1 MSDEKRI
8 EHLTVE
14 DGAGERIDAY
24 IAAHLPEL
32 SRSAVGRLIDEGCVK
47 VGSDP
52 VKAKYKVKS
61 SDEITIIIPPPAP
74 TDISPEEIPL
84 DVVYEDSDI
93 IVVNKPRGMT
103 THPAPGAPSGTLV
116 NALLACTHDLSGV
129 GGVQR
134 PGIVHRLDKDTS
146 GLIVVAKCDQ
156 AHINLQSQIQKR
168 TAKRKYLAL
177 VWGDAKFEKAVVDAP
192 IGRHPTDR
200 KKMAVVTQEARS
212 RAAVTDLTVV
222 ERLNGFTLLEASLR
236 TGRTHQIRVHCS
248 YIGYPVVGDPVYGG
262 KRQLPGRFGI
272 RERAEFERLLN
283 DLGGQ
288 ALHAYRLSFDHPR
301 TGEKLELEAPIPNV
315 MAALL
320 DWLRGHG

>member
-8 EHLTVE
+8 ERLTVE

-24 IAAHLPEL
+24 IAAHLTEL
-32 SRSAVGRLIDEGCVK
+32 SRSAVSRLIDEGCVK
-47 VGSDP
+47 VGGDP

-61 SDEITIIIPPPAP
+61 GDEITIIIPPPAP

-103 THPAPGAPSGTLV
+103 THPAPGAPAGTLV
-116 NALLACTHDLSGV
+116 NALLARTHDLSGV

-146 GLIVVAKCDQ
+146 GLIVAAKCDQ

-212 RAAVTDLTVV
+212 RTAVTDLTVV

-320 DWLRGHG
+320 DWLRG